1 MKIDPATEILTKK
14 QKDKKQSNKNLVVSL
29 IELILTKK
37 TYFYKLEMKY
47 LATLKSPLIN

>member
-37 TYFYKLEMKY
+37 TYFYKLEIE
-47 LATLKSPLIN
+47 LILTKKTFIF